1 MDCCLLV
8 CVFLLTVELTGFFLQ
23 SMYLLPSLN
32 VQPFLI
38 LHWLDVIFF
47 FIIISNNALFWNN
60 ITTKTP
66 GPSRLLLYGQHL
78 KNIATCYFLSIKCG
92 RKTNQ
97 WFVHKVFFSQTG
109 VRKIILIK
117 CHTALVVKKT
127 FPMNIQPQI
136 LLKVYFWAAI
146 YTVMHMSNYRWWY
159 IYCHLKNNT

>member
-1 MDCCLLV
+1 MSI
-8 CVFLLTVELTGFFLQ
+8 VELYG
-23 SMYLLPSLN
+23 LLFVSLC
-32 VQPFLI
+32 VSFDSRIDWVFSSKYVFIALFERSTIFDIALI
-38 LHWLDVIFF
+38 GRYIF

-136 LLKVYFWAAI
+136 LLKV
-146 YTVMHMSNYRWWY
+146 
-159 IYCHLKNNT
+159 